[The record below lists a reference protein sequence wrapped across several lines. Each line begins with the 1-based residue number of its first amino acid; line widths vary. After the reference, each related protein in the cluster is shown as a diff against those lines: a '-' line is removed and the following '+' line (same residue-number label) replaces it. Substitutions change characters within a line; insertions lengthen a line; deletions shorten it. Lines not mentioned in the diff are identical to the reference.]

1 MQYEK
6 HELNSIVPVMNDA
19 EFEDLKQSIK
29 DKGFM
34 SCFGSVL
41 LFENKIIDGWSRY
54 TACQAVGVDPVIEH
68 FTGTRSDAIDL
79 ISKSITRRHMSDF
92 SKYETLQKL
101 RDELAAV
108 ARERMSAGGKGG
120 INNNQGVPKIG
131 TPSEPADNGRV
142 RRDIAD
148 RLGWS
153 NGKISQADYVNNH
166 APEEVKEQQ
175 GGE

>member
-54 TACQAVGVDPVIEH
+54 TACQAVGVDPVVEH

-101 RDELAAV
+101 REELAAI
-108 ARERMSAGGKGG
+108 ARERKLSGLK
-120 INNNQGVPKIG
+120 QFDSDTVVSK
-131 TPSEPADNGRV
+131 TDTTDEPADNGRV

-153 NGKISQADYVNNH
+153 SGKTARADYVNNH
-166 APEEVKEQQ
+166 APEEIKEQQ